1 MGPLKTWIAV
11 MAFVLISVCAQSPAA
26 AQSAAMNYTKAYR
39 YDTYGRLAGTIS
51 APPTVGTSANF
62 LATRNTY
69 DTQGR
74 LSKVE
79 SGVLSSWQSDT
90 VAPASWGAAF
100 TVKKKV
106 NYSYDGYGNMNQETV
121 AGSDGVVAAVA
132 QISYDG
138 YDRPICTAVRMDS
151 AQWSTQTDPCTPQTT
166 AAAGPDR
173 VSKNVYDNL
182 GRVIQQW
189 EGVGTSVAAAV
200 ATKSWT
206 SSSKLQYMV
215 DADGNKAQM
224 VYDGYD
230 RLQCWIFPSKT
241 VPTSYDPTTQS
252 SALSSSGAVSGDC
265 VTTGD
270 YEKYG
275 YDNNGNRTSLRKRD
289 ATTISYGY
297 DALNR
302 MTSKVVPTSATG
314 AAGYTVNSTY
324 DLLGHQLTAT
334 FAANGQGITNAYNGF
349 GELTS
354 TTSSAGG
361 TARTISYQYDS
372 DSDRTQVTHPD
383 AANFTYAYDGM
394 DRLSGLYEGAG
405 TATPLTIV
413 AYRTDGLL
421 SSRSETGG
429 SSVSYG
435 YDAGGRLN
443 SQSDAFS
450 GGSGNVTWALGY
462 NPASQITTDSRSNNS
477 YAWTGAVA
485 VNRNYT
491 PNGLNQ
497 YTSAGSTNFTYDAN
511 GDLTADG
518 TWTYTYD
525 AENRLTHA
533 TGAGK
538 DVTLSYDPLGR
549 LYFVGGS
556 NVGDV
561 TFIYDG
567 DALVAEY
574 NSAGTMTNRYVHGSN
589 AAADDPL
596 VWYIGSAVGSSNR
609 RYLHADHNGSIVATS
624 DGSGLNASIN
634 TYDEYG
640 IPASSNTGRFGYTGQ
655 ATLYEIGLDYYKA
668 RIYSPTL
675 GRFLQTDPIG
685 YAGGENLYAYV
696 GDDPMNESDP
706 SGHGDPNNEQNCPQT
721 TIDPGAGPC
730 VYGNQDNGPDVGPD
744 FGPQGPQDDKSVTDQ
759 GIREGSAAIKATA
772 ERSFNEDREPGGL
785 VYVKNGQVGRTPTE
799 WGQPCQTSPA
809 PCSVDIANQLPNVPA
824 GARIIFVWHGHGS
837 APEAHP
843 WYNSRFSPHD
853 SEMLKWWQEH
863 YGVIGSLLGTPQ
875 GQIKIMYVP
884 YGAQIVLET
893 FERPWWSTRRK
904 R

>member
-1 MGPLKTWIAV
+1 MRKLKTWLIVASGLAAAV
-11 MAFVLISVCAQSPAA
+11 CQTAPAT

-39 YDTYGRLAGTIS
+39 YDSGGRLLGTIS
-51 APPTVGTSANF
+51 PPPAVGTSANF

-69 DTQGR
+69 DSQGR

-79 SGVLSSWQSDT
+79 SGVLSSWQSDM
-90 VAPASWGAAF
+90 VVPASWGAAF
-100 TVKKKV
+100 TVKKTV
-106 NYSYDGYGNMNQETV
+106 NYSYDPYGNKRQESV
-121 AGSDGVVAAVA
+121 SGSDGVVAAVT
-132 QISYDG
+132 QYSYDG
-138 YDRPICTAVRMDS
+138 YDRPVCTAVRMDS
-151 AQWSTQTDPCTPQTT
+151 SQWGNQTDACTPQTT
-166 AAAGPDR
+166 ATVGPDR
-173 VSKNVYDNL
+173 VSKIYYDNL
-182 GRVIQQW
+182 GRTIQQW

-200 ATKSWT
+200 ATESWT
-206 SSSKLQYMV
+206 ADSKLQYMI
-215 DADGNKAQM
+215 DANGNEAQM
-224 VYDGYD
+224 VYDGFD

-241 VPTSYDPTTQS
+241 GPSSYNPSSQS
-252 SALSSSGAVSGDC
+252 TALSSAGAPSGDC
-265 VTTGD
+265 VNGGD
-270 YEKYG
+270 YERYG

-289 ATTISYGY
+289 GTTISHGY

-334 FAANGQGITNAYNGF
+334 FAANGQGITNIYNGF

-361 TARTISYQYDS
+361 AARTISYQYDS

-383 AANFTYAYDGM
+383 GATFTYAYDGM

-405 TATPLTIV
+405 TATPLTTI

-435 YDAGGRLN
+435 WDAMSRLQ

-450 GGSGNVTWALGY
+450 GGSGNVTWTLGY
-462 NPASQITTDSRSNNS
+462 NPASQITTDSRSNDS

-518 TWTYTYD
+518 TWNYTYD

-567 DALVAEY
+567 DALVEEY

-596 VWYIGSAVGSSNR
+596 VWYIGSAIGSSNR
-609 RYLHADHNGSIVATS
+609 RYLHADHEGSIIATG
-624 DGSGLNASIN
+624 DGSGVIASIN

-668 RIYSPTL
+668 RIYSTTL

-685 YAGGENLYAYV
+685 YEGGENLYAYAE
-696 GDDPMNESDP
+696 DDPVDKVDPTGNETLGEMWDDVKDFASAI
-706 SGHGDPNNEQNCPQT
+706 GHGDFEY
-721 TIDPGAGPC
+721 A
-730 VYGNQDNGPDVGPD
+730 
-744 FGPQGPQDDKSVTDQ
+744 F
-759 GIREGSAAIKATA
+759 
-772 ERSFNEDREPGGL
+772 GGL
-785 VYVKNGQVGRTPTE
+785 PPDLGGVLAD
-799 WGQPCQTSPA
+799 A
-809 PCSVDIANQLPNVPA
+809 PVAS
-824 GARIIFVWHGHGS
+824 ARIETALVATEDAVVSRAAASELSNAASVSSRTTRAGERAIRVESPTGKVKDISPTRVKESVPETHPNAPPGTMRKVKFDNAQPGS
-837 APEAHP
+837 KG
-843 WYNSRFSPHD
+843 
-853 SEMLKWWQEH
+853 LKRDP
-863 YGVIGSLLGTPQ
+863 TPVENKMVNMPAKPNLICRAT
-875 GQIKIMYVP
+875 G
-884 YGAQIVLET
+884 
-893 FERPWWSTRRK
+893 FFC
-904 R
+904 